1 MIFYNKNDRD
11 YFSYDTNSNRYYY
24 LNKKSLGK
32 TPWSWE
38 KHVKSGTIFSLA
50 PNLMGAWQDE

>member
-1 MIFYNKNDRD
+1 MIFYHKNDRD

-24 LNKKSLGK
+24 LNKEFLGK

-38 KHVKSGTIFSLA
+38 KHVKSGTILSLA
-50 PNLMGAWQDE
+50 PNLMGAW